1 MSQSP
6 TIVARAPRWAAPLL
20 ALLACLLVAST
31 WPVFGHIWDEPEH
44 IAVGLALID
53 RNEYLYDDQ
62 HPPLARL
69 AAAIGP
75 HLDGA
80 RAPIDTGP
88 GPGMNGEEAGRQIL
102 YHSSASYDRLL
113 TLARLGMLPFLVVLI
128 FAVWQWMWRYHG
140 AAVAWLASAFLLSTP
155 VILGHAGVVA
165 LDVPVTA
172 LCTLSFY
179 VLLRWLESPSLGRAA
194 LVGLVVG
201 LAVSTKLSALPFIGL
216 AGLALLA
223 AHLLCTRRAVPRP
236 PLRPRV
242 GGAAIALLIALL
254 TVIAVYGP
262 HLVYLTTPDLA
273 PSKALNALVGDSGWL
288 HDAGYRLAARLPVP
302 LGVQEVPLNI
312 LGVEWH
318 NSHGHHAFLLGQ
330 TDLMGWWYFY
340 PVALAVKTP
349 LPLLLLG
356 LTGLTLL
363 ALRGWRERSV
373 PLLAAPLC
381 FTVIFVFCC
390 SYSHINIGVRHVL
403 VLYPLLAI
411 GAAAATAALWARYRA
426 GAVRAALAALL
437 LWQFSTLAFAYPDYL
452 AYFNAFGG
460 DHPERILV
468 DSDLDWGQ
476 DLRRLSVELARR
488 KVRSVSLAYMGT
500 ADLTR
505 EQLPAFQL
513 LAPGQRASGW
523 IAADM
528 LSMKEQPDGYAW
540 LASHTPVTR
549 VGKSIDLYY
558 IAPR

>member
-20 ALLACLLVAST
+20 ALFACLLVAST

-44 IAVGLALID
+44 IAVGLALIEHGAY
-53 RNEYLYDDQ
+53 RYDDQ

-75 HLDGA
+75 YLAGA
-80 RAPIDTGP
+80 RAPGDASQDG
-88 GPGMNGEEAGRQIL
+88 GMIGEEAGRQIL

-113 TLARLGMLPFLVVLI
+113 TLARLGMLPFLVVLV
-128 FAVWQWMWRYHG
+128 FAVWQWTWRYHG
-140 AAVAWLASAFLLSTP
+140 ATAAWLASAFLLSTP

-172 LCTLSFY
+172 LCILSFY
-179 VLLRWLESPSLGRAA
+179 GLLRWLESPTLLRAA
-194 LVGLVVG
+194 LLGLAVG
-201 LAVSTKLSALPFIGL
+201 LAVSTKLSAVPFIGL
-216 AGLALLA
+216 AGLALLTA
-223 AHLLCTRRAVPRP
+223 QALCTARARSRP
-236 PLRPRV
+236 PLRRRV
-242 GGAAIALLIALL
+242 GGAALALLIAFL

-262 HLVYLTTPDLA
+262 HLIYLTTPDFA
-273 PSKALNALVGDSGWL
+273 PSKALDALVGNSGWL
-288 HDAGYRLAARLPVP
+288 HDAGYRLAARVRVP

-356 LTGLTLL
+356 LTGLGLL
-363 ALRGWRERSV
+363 AWRGWRERSV

-381 FTVIFVFCC
+381 FTMIFVFCC

-411 GAAAATAALWARYRA
+411 GAAAATAALWAKWRGRA
-426 GAVRAALAALL
+426 ARAALAILL
-437 LWQFSTLAFAYPDYL
+437 LWQFSTLASAYPDYL

-460 DHPERILV
+460 EHPERILV

-476 DLRRLSVELARR
+476 DLRRLSLELARR
-488 KVRSVSLAYMGT
+488 RVPSVSLAYMGT

-505 EQLPAFQL
+505 EHLPPFTL

-523 IAADM
+523 IAVDM
-528 LSMKEQPDGYAW
+528 LSMKEEPDGYAW
-540 LASHTPVTR
+540 LASQTPVTR
-549 VGKSIDLYY
+549 VGKSIDLYNL
-558 IAPR
+558 APR